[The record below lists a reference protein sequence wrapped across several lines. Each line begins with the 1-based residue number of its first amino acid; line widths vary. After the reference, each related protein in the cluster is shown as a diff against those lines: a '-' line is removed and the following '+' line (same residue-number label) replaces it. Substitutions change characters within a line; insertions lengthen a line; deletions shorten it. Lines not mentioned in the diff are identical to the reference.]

1 MHHGAGQ
8 LRARR
13 AAICH
18 AAQGPGGI
26 GWVGQERRTPWCL
39 HQCPRAPRA
48 QARRQVSTLELIHKG
63 AENWPLKAPPAPF
76 RRALICAC
84 SRMHA
89 HDCMRSWGGLCE
101 LHDHV
106 ALPTDPPDAPGR
118 LRSVAGVHSTCSQL
132 TSCSLH
138 VVAALRTALRVGAV
152 RPLQTLS
159 ADPWHELSRPA
170 KRELLIRPSA
180 ALATASLCGF
190 HPEVQSG

>member
-1 MHHGAGQ
+1 M
-8 LRARR
+8 
-13 AAICH
+13 C
-18 AAQGPGGI
+18 AAQAAPSPHPTRVINSCFFPLGFLPK
-26 GWVGQERRTPWCL
+26 RPYL
-39 HQCPRAPRA
+39 YRA
-48 QARRQVSTLELIHKG
+48 
-63 AENWPLKAPPAPF
+63 PLKAPPAPF

-138 VVAALRTALRVGAV
+138 VVAALRTALRVGAL

>member
-1 MHHGAGQ
+1 M
-8 LRARR
+8 
-13 AAICH
+13 
-18 AAQGPGGI
+18 
-26 GWVGQERRTPWCL
+26 
-39 HQCPRAPRA
+39 
-48 QARRQVSTLELIHKG
+48 
-63 AENWPLKAPPAPF
+63 LKAAVAPF
-76 RRALICAC
+76 RRALICAS

-138 VVAALRTALRVGAV
+138 VVAALRTALRVGAL